1 MTTPPGSPDPMP
13 CDRCGEPHPKCIGH
27 KRNGAPCGQKRM
39 AGQLVCR
46 MHGGSSPQALAKA
59 EERIAEAQAEDV
71 VRKLWVGLEN
81 AAPVTDPVH
90 SLQRLAGGLEEM
102 ANVLGNRVNAMQ
114 SIEAGSDLAQV
125 RGHAAALDKVIGHL
139 RGLLADMVRL
149 GIAQQRLQLERD
161 QARMVG
167 VAVTEALDAVGATPE
182 DRETFTRVML
192 GRLRLAELG
201 EGDGRVAS

>member
-1 MTTPPGSPDPMP
+1 MTSDPKP

-27 KRNGAPCGQKRM
+27 KRSGAPCGQKRM
-39 AGQLVCR
+39 NGQLVCR

-59 EERIAEAQAEDV
+59 EERMAEAQAEAM
-71 VRKLWVGLEN
+71 VRQLWVGLEQ
-81 AAPVTDPVH
+81 ATPVTDPVLA
-90 SLQRLAGGLEEM
+90 LQRLAGALEQM
-102 ANVLGNRVNAMQ
+102 VDTLGVRVNSMA

-125 RGHAAALDKVIGHL
+125 RGHASALDKVIGHL

-167 VAVTEALDAVGATPE
+167 VAVNEALDALGVSV
-182 DRETFTRVML
+182 DQRETFTRVFL
-192 GRLRLAELG
+192 ERLRM
-201 EGDGRVAS
+201 ASLEESGAA